1 MKLTLA
7 IPIGLAIYLFIFRV
21 IAITYRF
28 IVFHCR
34 KRAIQQVQ
42 LRNIDPPAQRSPF
55 LVAVRIFNALLSI
68 LFANLATKSL
78 GLFDCTLEQDG
89 YYYLDADASM
99 RCYSDQWN
107 AAVPYGLAGIIV
119 YVIGIPLYYSALL
132 YVIYQKSYQGTFWR
146 QAKEVVPK
154 IMTFEHIYKPEK
166 QRFIL
171 VQLLQKFCL
180 IVVSMFFSSRTGL
193 QIVLTQAILLVCLL
207 LYFRFKPYKYTVLNI
222 LEVASIICR

>member
-1 MKLTLA
+1 
-7 IPIGLAIYLFIFRV
+7 
-21 IAITYRF
+21 
-28 IVFHCR
+28 
-34 KRAIQQVQ
+34 
-42 LRNIDPPAQRSPF
+42 
-55 LVAVRIFNALLSI
+55 
-68 LFANLATKSL
+68 
-78 GLFDCTLEQDG
+78 
-89 YYYLDADASM
+89 M

-222 LEVASIICR
+222 LEVASIICSMSVLGLGLPFHIDNFKKSGQVGLIFAMLFLIFAFILAVICASIYEIQNKLREIFKGSFGDRRQSTRAQSVPASSKSVFL